1 MRIRHWA
8 SLALLAASLGLP
20 LSSAHAE
27 EPSDEIAALRERLD
41 RLEAENRDLKETVIQ
56 RLPAADEAVP
66 VSINAEA
73 LAEGGELEQA
83 VEKVIK
89 EREARKKAED
99 DLKKAEAAANGY
111 EVGSD
116 LGMNAN
122 WKNGV
127 EITSKNR
134 DFRLHVGGRYQF
146 DASWFDADP
155 SVQGNINSK
164 YTDGLDFRR
173 ARFRI
178 DGTMYETIDWA
189 AEFDFANSDRLA
201 RSPSGNA
208 VEALTVPTDLW
219 WTFTKLPILGN
230 VRVGNQKEAI
240 GFEHMVSSRFLP
252 FMERSYNQD
261 TFYGGAF
268 NGFTPGISAFNSA
281 LEDRATWNIG
291 LYKPTNNAFAFN
303 NNDGDYAITGRLTAL
318 PWYVDDGRGLLHLG
332 VSGRQATTFDDRI
345 RFRTRDAIRSGLS
358 ATWPIPADTGNVF
371 GSTMQW
377 VNSEVAAVYGP
388 WTLQAEYL
396 VSLLSG
402 ATAADAAGN
411 PTGPDLGNLCY
422 HGGYVQLM
430 YFLTGES
437 DSYSFER
444 ASFDRVKPRENFFL
458 VNSEDCRRLFGR
470 GAWQTGVRYNYLD
483 LNDKGINGGQLHNFT
498 AGLNWFL
505 NPNMKVQFNYMMT
518 YRMPSTVPSAN
529 YPAGAGWIDG
539 WGIRWAHDF

>member
-41 RLEAENRDLKETVIQ
+41 RLEAENRELKETVIQ

-73 LAEGGELEQA
+73 LAEGGELEKA
-83 VEKVIK
+83 VEKAMK
-89 EREARKKAED
+89 AQEAKKKAADEAKKAED
-99 DLKKAEAAANGY
+99 AAKGY

-116 LGMNAN
+116 MAMTAT
-122 WKNGV
+122 WKNGM
-127 EITSKNR
+127 EIASKNK
-134 DFRLHVGGRYQF
+134 DFRVHVGGRYQF

-155 SVQGNINSK
+155 SVQNNINNRYS
-164 YTDGLDFRR
+164 DGVDFRR
-173 ARFRI
+173 ARLRV

-189 AEFDFANSDRLA
+189 AEFDFVNSDRLL

-219 WTFTKLPILGN
+219 WTFTKLPVLGN

-268 NGFTPGISAFNSA
+268 NGFTPGISAFNSV
-281 LEDRATWNIG
+281 LEERATWNIG
-291 LYKPTNNAFAFN
+291 LYKPTTNAFAFN

-332 VSGRQATTFDDRI
+332 FSGRQSTTADDRI

-358 ATWPIPADTGNVF
+358 AQWPIPADTGNVF

-377 VNSEVAAVYGP
+377 MNSEVAAVYGP

-396 VSLLSG
+396 VSILSG
-402 ATAADAAGN
+402 ATAANAAGN
-411 PTGPDLGNLCY
+411 PTGPDLGNLVY
-422 HGGYVQLM
+422 SGGYVQLM

-458 VNSEDCRRLFGR
+458 VNSEDSCRLLGR

-518 YRMPSTVPSAN
+518 YRTPSTVASAN
-529 YPAGAGWIDG
+529 FPAGAGWIDG